1 MEENENA
8 NNLPEDNLQDPQN
21 KDPENPA
28 EEDEQDE
35 EQNQLMYIYEWVD
48 KIQLSRSK
56 RNIARDFSD
65 AVLLAEIIKNYLPRL
80 VELHNYPSVSSA
92 QKKILNWN
100 TLNTKVLKKIGIKMT
115 KTEIQEIVDYKPL
128 AIEKLLARV
137 YEAIQNT
144 TGIDI
149 SSGET
154 RSKKQHRDNIVYL
167 KKALEEKENNIRQLK
182 DIIEVLEMKLNS
194 SHEMEQT
201 LERKVNELSDTL
213 RNKGFDV

>member
-1 MEENENA
+1 M
-8 NNLPEDNLQDPQN
+8 
-21 KDPENPA
+21 A
-28 EEDEQDE
+28 EEGDDVNHPDEEMGDGQENNEDKEGEEEEQDE
-35 EQNQLMYIYEWVD
+35 QNELMYIYEWVD

-65 AVLLAEIIKNYLPRL
+65 AVLLAEIIKHYMPRL
-80 VELHNYPSVSSA
+80 VDLHNYPSVSSS
-92 QKKILNWN
+92 QKKLQNWN
-100 TLNTKVLKKIGIKMT
+100 TLNTKVLKKIGIRMT
-115 KTEIQEIVDYKPL
+115 KTEINEIIEYKQY

-137 YEAIQNT
+137 YDAIQNT

-154 RSKKQHRDNIVYL
+154 RKKQHKDNVANL
-167 KKALEEKENNIRQLK
+167 KKILDEKENNIKQLK

-194 SHEMEQT
+194 SKEMERT
-201 LERKVNELSDTL
+201 IETKVNELSDTL